1 MNFEL
6 FLHYRPWLMAAEV
19 TLIWSFVTIGLY
31 LLSKR
36 FHRRYKKWWTTP
48 IIITPILLIV
58 ITLLSHTNYN
68 VYIRGTHW
76 LMALLGPATVAFAI
90 PIYRRRNII
99 VLYWKTLSIGV
110 VFGSILSIASA
121 WFLASAVGIDDALR
135 LSLLPRSI
143 STPFAMVISGEIGGV
158 PELTALFVILTG
170 IFGAS
175 FGQLALYW
183 LPLKSKLSMGAS
195 FGLAA
200 HVAGSSKAY
209 ELDNEV
215 GTIAALVMVLTGI
228 FNVLIAPLLE
238 AVLS

>member
-1 MNFEL
+1 
-6 FLHYRPWLMAAEV
+6 MAAEV

-58 ITLLSHTNYN
+58 ITLSSHTNYN

-215 GTIAALVMVLTGI
+215 GTIAALVMVLTGL

>member
-215 GTIAALVMVLTGI
+215 GTIAALVMVLTGL

>member
-121 WFLASAVGIDDALR
+121 WFLASAVGIDDAIR

-215 GTIAALVMVLTGI
+215 GTIAALVMVLTGL

>member
-6 FLHYRPWLMAAEV
+6 LLTYRPLLMAAEV
-19 TLIWSFVTIGLY
+19 TLLWSVLTIGLY
-31 LLSKR
+31 WLSKH
-36 FHRRYKKWWTTP
+36 FHRRYKRWWTTP
-48 IIITPILLIV
+48 IIITPILLII

-76 LMALLGPATVAFAI
+76 LIALLGPATVAFAV
-90 PIYRRRNII
+90 PIYKRRNIM
-99 VLYWKTLSIGV
+99 VLYWRTLSIGV

-121 WFLASAVGIDDALR
+121 WFLASAVGITDALR

-143 STPFAMVISGEIGGV
+143 STPFAMVISGEIGGT

-175 FGQLALYW
+175 FGQLLLYW
-183 LPLKSKLSMGAS
+183 LPLKSKMSMGAS
-195 FGLAA
+195 FGIAA

-238 AVLS
+238 IILT

>member
-1 MNFEL
+1 
-6 FLHYRPWLMAAEV
+6 MAAEV

-215 GTIAALVMVLTGI
+215 GTIAALVMVLTGL

>member
-31 LLSKR
+31 WLSKR

-200 HVAGSSKAY
+200 HVAGSSNAY

-215 GTIAALVMVLTGI
+215 GTIAALVMVLTGL

>member
-121 WFLASAVGIDDALR
+121 WFLASAVGIDDTIR

>member
-31 LLSKR
+31 WLSKR

-121 WFLASAVGIDDALR
+121 WLLASAVGIDDAIR

-215 GTIAALVMVLTGI
+215 GTIAALVMVLTGL

>member
-31 LLSKR
+31 WLSKR

-121 WFLASAVGIDDALR
+121 WFLASAVGIDDAIR

>member
-31 LLSKR
+31 WLSKR

-215 GTIAALVMVLTGI
+215 GTIAALVMVLTGL

>member
-121 WFLASAVGIDDALR
+121 WFLASAVGIDDTIR

-215 GTIAALVMVLTGI
+215 GTIAALVMVLTGL

>member
-31 LLSKR
+31 WLSKR

-121 WFLASAVGIDDALR
+121 WFLASAVGIDDTIR

>member
-1 MNFEL
+1 
-6 FLHYRPWLMAAEV
+6 
-19 TLIWSFVTIGLY
+19 
-31 LLSKR
+31 
-36 FHRRYKKWWTTP
+36 
-48 IIITPILLIV
+48 
-58 ITLLSHTNYN
+58 
-68 VYIRGTHW
+68 
-76 LMALLGPATVAFAI
+76 MALLGPATVAFAI

-121 WFLASAVGIDDALR
+121 WLLASAVGIDDAIR

-215 GTIAALVMVLTGI
+215 GTIAALVMVLTGL

>member
-76 LMALLGPATVAFAI
+76 LMALLGPATDAFAI
-90 PIYRRRNII
+90 PI
-99 VLYWKTLSIGV
+99 
-110 VFGSILSIASA
+110 
-121 WFLASAVGIDDALR
+121 
-135 LSLLPRSI
+135 
-143 STPFAMVISGEIGGV
+143 
-158 PELTALFVILTG
+158 
-170 IFGAS
+170 
-175 FGQLALYW
+175 
-183 LPLKSKLSMGAS
+183 
-195 FGLAA
+195 
-200 HVAGSSKAY
+200 
-209 ELDNEV
+209 
-215 GTIAALVMVLTGI
+215 
-228 FNVLIAPLLE
+228 
-238 AVLS
+238 

>member
-19 TLIWSFVTIGLY
+19 TLIWSFITIGLY
-31 LLSKR
+31 WLSKR

-121 WFLASAVGIDDALR
+121 WFLASAVGIDDTIR

>member
-36 FHRRYKKWWTTP
+36 FHRRYKKWWATP

-121 WFLASAVGIDDALR
+121 WFLASAVGIDDTIR

-143 STPFAMVISGEIGGV
+143 STPFAMVISGEIGGI

>member
-19 TLIWSFVTIGLY
+19 TLIWSFVTIELY

-215 GTIAALVMVLTGI
+215 GTIAALVMVLTGL

>member
-121 WFLASAVGIDDALR
+121 WFLASAVGIDDTIR

-143 STPFAMVISGEIGGV
+143 STPFAMVISGEIGGI

>member
-121 WFLASAVGIDDALR
+121 WFLASAVGIDETLR

-238 AVLS
+238 AILS

>member
-1 MNFEL
+1 
-6 FLHYRPWLMAAEV
+6 
-19 TLIWSFVTIGLY
+19 
-31 LLSKR
+31 
-36 FHRRYKKWWTTP
+36 
-48 IIITPILLIV
+48 
-58 ITLLSHTNYN
+58 
-68 VYIRGTHW
+68 
-76 LMALLGPATVAFAI
+76 
-90 PIYRRRNII
+90 
-99 VLYWKTLSIGV
+99 
-110 VFGSILSIASA
+110 
-121 WFLASAVGIDDALR
+121 
-135 LSLLPRSI
+135 
-143 STPFAMVISGEIGGV
+143 MVISGEIGGV

-215 GTIAALVMVLTGI
+215 GTIAALVMVLTGL